1 MQGGGGG
8 KNIDPFSVLKFVVEV
23 PAQTQ
28 TGSEVQ
34 GGAGQERTH
43 GRSPGWPPCCSA
55 GGPSLGCSGLRLAKL
70 HVCPRPCEERRG
82 DRKGEKGGPEPEAE
96 SPKTPLGERGGR
108 LYIGGAGGGVAA
120 GQKTLGH
127 IGCEK

>member
-8 KNIDPFSVLKFVVEV
+8 KNIDPSSVLEFVVEV

-34 GGAGQERTH
+34 EGAGQERAH
-43 GRSPGWPPCCSA
+43 RPSPGWTPCCPV
-55 GGPSLGCSGLRLAKL
+55 GGPSSGCSGSPSRTSALA
-70 HVCPRPCEERRG
+70 PPRRG
-82 DRKGEKGGPEPEAE
+82 DRKGEEGGPEPEAK
-96 SPKTPLGERGGR
+96 SPRTPLGERGGV
-108 LYIGGAGGGVAA
+108 LCIGGAGGGVAA

-127 IGCEK
+127 IGCKK